1 MTKKEDEKSFEEAY
15 NQLKEI
21 VEKLETSDTN
31 LNESLEI
38 FEQGIQLI
46 NFCNKKLEDAES
58 KFQKLVKDDKGD
70 LHLDD
75 IKE

>member
-46 NFCNKKLEDAES
+46 NFCNKK
-58 KFQKLVKDDKGD
+58 
-70 LHLDD
+70 
-75 IKE
+75 